1 MTVIRREPRNGQAV
15 NNASIRR
22 ISARSSSSFAGA
34 GRYTPERAIPSRRH
48 CPRIEISGW
57 PRSSIALRSE
67 VLIAR
72 TSALKKSSPPSTAR
86 SWRAAS
92 RSPVRAPRPRR
103 CRRRGRRPAPRS
115 PAAASSRHKSG
126 SDEPRDAPPGP
137 PPSPA
142 PAAPPGRSSPSAP
155 HRSSVSASSSSSP
168 STTTE
173 PTPLQSSRWSQNRGP
188 LHRCGQPIS
197 PTSRSAAASSTWSRS
212 STGQAGRCWPGGCR
226 TRWMSR
232 SASTRSTR
240 AGALRPARDFQYR
253 PGLAVHQR
261 RLHRPARGCRH
272 PDLHGRPR
280 PLDGQRVHRTAVA
293 VAEVRG
299 RLSEGLRRRPR
310 SARRDRRVDR
320 LLQWPTAASSAGRP
334 NPDGGVAR
342 GRQRRSGRQ
351 RRGHDASLGRRC
363 RVAHMPTATT
373 TATDAL
379 RGVIKEV
386 GAGQL
391 SNQERWSGGPAEGVH
406 FSDKGNQYR
415 SAIFVANNEQK
426 ELAEASK
433 RKLEERFGRPIAT
446 DILAAG
452 PFYHAEEYH
461 QDYYKKSAALSVLPA

>member
-48 CPRIEISGW
+48 CPLIEISGW

-173 PTPLQSSRWSQNRGP
+173 PTPLQSSRRSQNRGP
-188 LHRCGQPIS
+188 LQFVIGDHAFKLSDVVATGSDGASGWRTFVYKV
-197 PTSRSAAASSTWSRS
+197 PTNGVFTIGFAT
-212 STGQAGRCWPGGCR
+212 
-226 TRWMSR
+226 
-232 SASTRSTR
+232 
-240 AGALRPARDFQYR
+240 LND
-253 PGLAVHQR
+253 
-261 RLHRPARGCRH
+261 
-272 PDLHGRPR
+272 
-280 PLDGQRVHRTAVA
+280 
-293 VAEVRG
+293 
-299 RLSEGLRRRPR
+299 
-310 SARRDRRVDR
+310 RVDGNPSPLYVDNVR
-320 LLQWPTAASSAGRP
+320 LNRLFGGDYVVVDDDPKAG
-334 NPDGGVAR
+334 
-342 GRQRRSGRQ
+342 
-351 RRGHDASLGRRC
+351 
-363 RVAHMPTATT
+363 
-373 TATDAL
+373 
-379 RGVIKEV
+379 
-386 GAGQL
+386 
-391 SNQERWSGGPAEGVH
+391 W
-406 FSDKGNQYR
+406 
-415 SAIFVANNEQK
+415 
-426 ELAEASK
+426 
-433 RKLEERFGRPIAT
+433 
-446 DILAAG
+446 
-452 PFYHAEEYH
+452 
-461 QDYYKKSAALSVLPA
+461 